1 MKLNKEEKKMLI
13 ELICNEQTHMII
25 KHPDRYQSDLYKNLE
40 KLKVKIKDME
50 GKIVTKFKINTFE
63 NAKYFNKE
71 ALLLESDVLIHSGR
85 FIIDGK
91 SLMGIFSLDLSK
103 DLGLEIIEKKHGE
116 TEEFITKLKNSGIE
130 FK

>member
-1 MKLNKEEKKMLI
+1 MTKEERKILI

-50 GKIVTKFKINTFE
+50 GKIVTKFKIETFE
-63 NAKYFNKE
+63 KAKKFNKIAE
-71 ALLLESDVLIHSGR
+71 EVESDILVHSGR

-91 SLMGIFSLDLSK
+91 SLMGLFSLDLSNELK
-103 DLGLEIIEKKHGE
+103 LEIIEKKEGE
-116 TEEFITKLKNSGIE
+116 EDYFIKKVNEIGI
-130 FK
+130 KTY

>member
-1 MKLNKEEKKMLI
+1 MTKEERKILI

-50 GKIVTKFKINTFE
+50 GKKLKKFKIETFE
-63 NAKYFNKE
+63 KAKKFNKLAE
-71 ALLLESDVLIHSGR
+71 EVESDILVHSGR

-91 SLMGIFSLDLSK
+91 SLMGLFSLDLSK
-103 DLGLEIIEKKHGE
+103 ELNLEIIEKKEGE
-116 TEEFITKLKNSGIE
+116 KDYFIKKINEIGI
-130 FK
+130 KTY

>member
-1 MKLNKEEKKMLI
+1 MTKEERKILI

-50 GKIVTKFKINTFE
+50 VKKLKKFKIETFE
-63 NAKYFNKE
+63 KAKKFNKLAE
-71 ALLLESDVLIHSGR
+71 EVESDILVHSGR

-91 SLMGIFSLDLSK
+91 SLMGLFSLDLSK
-103 DLGLEIIEKKHGE
+103 ELNLEIIEKKEGE
-116 TEEFITKLKNSGIE
+116 KDYFIKKVNEIGI
-130 FK
+130 KTY

>member
-1 MKLNKEEKKMLI
+1 MTKEERKILI

-50 GKIVTKFKINTFE
+50 VKKLKKFKIETFE
-63 NAKYFNKE
+63 KAKKFNKLAE
-71 ALLLESDVLIHSGR
+71 EVESDILVHSGR

-91 SLMGIFSLDLSK
+91 SLMGLFSLDLSK
-103 DLGLEIIEKKHGE
+103 ELNLEIIEKKEGE
-116 TEEFITKLKNSGIE
+116 EDYFIKKVNEIGI
-130 FK
+130 KTY

>member
-1 MKLNKEEKKMLI
+1 MTKEERKILI

-50 GKIVTKFKINTFE
+50 VKKLKKFKIETFE
-63 NAKYFNKE
+63 KAKKFNKIAE
-71 ALLLESDVLIHSGR
+71 EVESDILVHSGR

-91 SLMGIFSLDLSK
+91 SLMGLFSLDLSK
-103 DLGLEIIEKKHGE
+103 ELNLEIIEKKEGE
-116 TEEFITKLKNSGIE
+116 KDYFIKKINEIGI
-130 FK
+130 KTY

>member
-1 MKLNKEEKKMLI
+1 MTKDERKILI

-50 GKIVTKFKINTFE
+50 VKKLKKFKIETFE
-63 NAKYFNKE
+63 KAKKFNKIAE
-71 ALLLESDVLIHSGR
+71 EVESDILVHSGR

-91 SLMGIFSLDLSK
+91 SLMGLFSLDLSNELK
-103 DLGLEIIEKKHGE
+103 LEIIEKKEGE
-116 TEEFITKLKNSGIE
+116 KDYFIKKVNEIGI
-130 FK
+130 KTY

>member
-1 MKLNKEEKKMLI
+1 MTKEERKILI

-50 GKIVTKFKINTFE
+50 GKKLKKFKIETFE
-63 NAKYFNKE
+63 KAKKFNKIAE
-71 ALLLESDVLIHSGR
+71 EVESDILVHSGR

-91 SLMGIFSLDLSK
+91 SLMGLFSLDLSNELK
-103 DLGLEIIEKKHGE
+103 LEIIEKKEGE
-116 TEEFITKLKNSGIE
+116 EDYFIKKVNEIGI
-130 FK
+130 KTY

>member
-1 MKLNKEEKKMLI
+1 MTKEERKILI

-50 GKIVTKFKINTFE
+50 VKKLKKFKIETFE
-63 NAKYFNKE
+63 KAKKFNKLAE
-71 ALLLESDVLIHSGR
+71 EVESDILVHSGR

-91 SLMGIFSLDLSK
+91 SLMGLFSLDLSK
-103 DLGLEIIEKKHGE
+103 ELNLEIIEKKEGE
-116 TEEFITKLKNSGIE
+116 KDYFIKKINEIGI
-130 FK
+130 KTY

>member
-1 MKLNKEEKKMLI
+1 MTKEERKILI

-50 GKIVTKFKINTFE
+50 VKKLKKFKIETFE
-63 NAKYFNKE
+63 KAKKFNKLAE
-71 ALLLESDVLIHSGR
+71 EVESDILVHSGR

-91 SLMGIFSLDLSK
+91 SLMGLFSLDLSNELK
-103 DLGLEIIEKKHGE
+103 LEIIEKKEGE
-116 TEEFITKLKNSGIE
+116 EDYFIKKVNEIGI
-130 FK
+130 KTY